1 MGRPESEEW
10 ETGATPERV
19 RRSAAAR
26 ASGPTRAA
34 AGLPHRDRGK
44 QRRNGAGRE
53 QPTDPRPGLPG
64 RPGLRQ
70 ACGGWTRQRQ
80 STCLVSRRSWPG
92 SHSRRYASAASGLC
106 LCHRSCERSI
116 SANTVI
122 RSKSIRIEY
131 SFDLVPLRDGPSDD
145 APKAAHCLD
154 ERVMETGIRPEGNEH
169 VGQVAQDAGVEP
181 DDLAQGGP
189 ANARNPAPA
198 GRIDGRQYGIQVEF
212 DTRLLPAVH
221 DHPQLSAT
229 TAGLALNAERRLR
242 TCSLPC
248 SARWA
253 RCSTET
259 ASRPRRRT

>member
-1 MGRPESEEW
+1 MGTGSDARTGQAKRGGSGVRPDASGGRPATSRPRQAAPQRRRS
-10 ETGATPERV
+10 GATD
-19 RRSAAAR
+19 RSAA
-26 ASGPTRAA
+26 S
-34 AGLPHRDRGK
+34 
-44 QRRNGAGRE
+44 
-53 QPTDPRPGLPG
+53 LPG
-64 RPGLRQ
+64 RPALRQ

-92 SHSRRYASAASGLC
+92 SHFRRYASAASGLC